1 VVVRPAA
8 EGEAARERRR
18 PGGRG
23 GRLGQAGAGATT
35 AMWRRR
41 RRRRRREGQA
51 EEPRVREGLAGA
63 EEGGGRRLKMN
74 SARKIHHRQ
83 IFIRW

>member
-1 VVVRPAA
+1 M
-8 EGEAARERRR
+8 
-18 PGGRG
+18 
-23 GRLGQAGAGATT
+23 GQAGAGATT

-41 RRRRRREGQA
+41 EGQA
-51 EEPRVREGLAGA
+51 EESWGSGEALPRPRLGKQGGGGGAGA